1 MFQRFFNSSKAE
13 RVLPNQSTNE
23 LIDAKEHVGSELQA
37 AVYLYNDE
45 KFIICS
51 IAGISEYGEPA
62 ILNAAAS
69 DESLGLSLCDRLL
82 QFQRSA
88 ERDISKDTLN
98 DWAAFKASGAKTAK
112 AFEQKSIYV
121 YVTTMNSAIRIEA
134 GPRVTNDGSIKALC
148 SISNGRDHSEIGAAI
163 RKAIEATKALRNVGM
178 L

>member
-1 MFQRFFNSSKAE
+1 MFQRFFNSSKTE
-13 RVLPNQSTNE
+13 RALPDQSTRE
-23 LIDAKEHVGSELQA
+23 LIDAKERVGAELRA
-37 AVYLYNDE
+37 TLYLYNDE

-51 IAGISEYGEPA
+51 VAGISEYGEPA
-62 ILNAAAS
+62 IFDTAVS
-69 DESLGLSLCDRLL
+69 DQSLGLSLCDKLL

-88 ERDISKDTLN
+88 GRDISKDTLN
-98 DWAAFKASGAKTAK
+98 DWAAFKASGAKSAK

-134 GPRVTNDGSIKALC
+134 APRVTNEENLKALC

-163 RKAIEATKALRNVGM
+163 RKAIEASKVLRNVGM